1 MLDVGKDNFV
11 FRLHIQGERLWSFG
25 LLYEVGLL
33 LFLGLVPMFSCYAD
47 NGETQE
53 TWVDAEGVYVSTND
67 LTFAQARQQALE
79 NARRS
84 AVEQATGVAVGSLS
98 EVSNFMLKHDLI
110 RVMARGIVLEEHVK
124 QFEIQPQLKDDLYLV
139 RVGIHAKVR
148 TIPSE
153 HRGGFEVA
161 VRLNREVYAS
171 GDQAVIHVTP
181 SEDAYVYVFNVT
193 EQDHITMLVPNRLN
207 PMVQVQGGH
216 TFQFPTS
223 NLKERGVRLTTL
235 VPSGKL
241 RTLESIKVIAT
252 KRPVQALQRLTASGI
267 FQEFTP
273 DETHMVQDL
282 LQTLVL
288 LDPLE
293 WSEGLASYQV
303 TVPAVY
309 SGDSQALGH

>member
-1 MLDVGKDNFV
+1 V
-11 FRLHIQGERLWSFG
+11 FRLSIKGERLWSLGF
-25 LLYEVGLL
+25 LYGVGLV
-33 LFLGLVPMFSCYAD
+33 LFLGLGPMFLCYAD
-47 NGETQE
+47 NGVAQE

-67 LTFAQARQQALE
+67 LTFTQARQQALE

-84 AVEQATGVAVGSLS
+84 AIEQATGVTVGSLS

-110 RVMARGIVLEEHVK
+110 RVMARGIVLEEQVK
-124 QFEIQPQLKDDLYLV
+124 RFEIQPQEKDELYVV
-139 RVGIHAKVR
+139 RIGIHAKVR

-153 HRGGFEVA
+153 HRGGFDVA
-161 VRLNREVYAS
+161 VGLNREVYTN
-171 GDQAVIHVTP
+171 GDQAVIQVTP
-181 SEDAYVYVFNVT
+181 SEDAYLYVFNVT

-235 VPSGKL
+235 VPPGKL

-293 WSEGLASYQV
+293 WTEGLASYQV

-309 SGDSQALGH
+309 SGDSQKLGR